1 MSESNWRWPTEK
13 PSTSPSRHGRPSA
26 TRSGPACRRSP
37 GRRCRWR
44 GRVPSARAA
53 ALARGLG
60 RRASM
65 LLLARAGCH
74 IARRIGPP
82 IRSVVLTGPA
92 TEGGA
97 LRAVAADTHRAPLR
111 RAIARRVVESPAAV
125 GVRAGLQAGEGAV
138 LTGLP
143 DDREGEGAGGG

>member
-26 TRSGPACRRSP
+26 TRSGPACRR
-37 GRRCRWR
+37 R